1 MAKPKKIAKSSKI
14 VSGKAKEVNYAIL
27 ELSLYESDKIHDTYV
42 QIASVHVRVLTAV
55 LLYMQNVQ
63 YEGLSFPCKM
73 DSPAAV
79 RKLLTQ
85 QSSYQRVTKPT
96 QLAQSGDGGVGD
108 GAAMGR
114 QAREAAFLQRV
125 RKTAEE
131 ERANRLRW
139 LGSCFNS
146 RSVRMNTHTYI
157 YAAKVQMVFYW

>member
-1 MAKPKKIAKSSKI
+1 
-14 VSGKAKEVNYAIL
+14 
-27 ELSLYESDKIHDTYV
+27 
-42 QIASVHVRVLTAV
+42 
-55 LLYMQNVQ
+55 MQNVQ
-63 YEGLSFPCKM
+63 YEGLSFPCKMESSKM

-96 QLAQSGDGGVGD
+96 QLAQSGDGCVGD

-146 RSVRMNTHTYI
+146 HSVRMNTHIHLCSYSSNGFLLVAVKI
-157 YAAKVQMVFYW
+157 RLFKLKL

>member
-1 MAKPKKIAKSSKI
+1 MAKPKKIAKSSRI
-14 VSGKAKEVNYAIL
+14 VSGKAKEVNYLLL
-27 ELSLYESDKIHDTYV
+27 ELSLCESDKTHDTSV
-42 QIASVHVRVLTAV
+42 QIASVHVRAV
-55 LLYMQNVQ
+55 LLYMQDIQ
-63 YEGLSFPCKM
+63 YEGLSLPCKM

-85 QSSYQRVTKPT
+85 QSSHQRVTKPT
-96 QLAQSGDGGVGD
+96 QLAQSGDRGVGD

-146 RSVRMNTHTYI
+146 HSVRMNTHTYI
-157 YAAKVQMVFYW
+157 YTATVQMVFYWQR